1 MSDIS
6 ESSDIEESAALAV
19 QSLLPV
25 KSKDKYENAYRQF
38 DDWCKERRVKVIT
51 EEVLLAYFEQK
62 SRVYKSSTLWS
73 LYSMLRTTLS
83 MKKNIDIKKFVS
95 LIAFIKRKSVGQLSK
110 KSSVLTKSEVET
122 FLKEA
127 DDTTYLMMKVK
138 LNNKSLHYPNI
149 TIFVHYC
156 R

>member
-138 LNNKSLHYPNI
+138 FNNKSLHYPNI

>member
-1 MSDIS
+1 M
-6 ESSDIEESAALAV
+6 EP
-19 QSLLPV
+19 LLNV
-25 KSKDKYENAYRQF
+25 EDNIIKEN
-38 DDWCKERRVKVIT
+38 
-51 EEVLLAYFEQK
+51 
-62 SRVYKSSTLWS
+62 
-73 LYSMLRTTLS
+73 
-83 MKKNIDIKKFVS
+83 NIDIKKFVS

-138 LNNKSLHYPNI
+138 FNNKSLHYPNI

>member
-1 MSDIS
+1 MSNIS

-138 LNNKSLHYPNI
+138 FNNKSLHYPNI

>member
-38 DDWCKERRVKVIT
+38 DDWCKERQVKVIT

-138 LNNKSLHYPNI
+138 FNNKSLHYPNI